1 MITPKL
7 GRLQRIPDVRKYWRR
22 EDADFT
28 PWLAREENIAV
39 LGETIDLELEVQEQE
54 ANVGP
59 FRADILCRNITND
72 SLVLIENQL
81 SRTDHTHLGQLITYA
96 AGLEAVTLVWIV
108 DHFADEHRSAL
119 DWLNRIT
126 DESFHFFGLELEL
139 WQIDDSPP
147 APKFNIVAKP
157 NDWAKIV
164 REAAGSSRS
173 TSPWQKT
180 QKEFWTAFGQ
190 HLIDNEA
197 KFKPPPQSSR
207 HWAGYGI
214 GRTGTGMVLIL
225 TQSKALV
232 LVQTDNK
239 RRPGWL
245 RLLEEQKGEIET
257 ELGFEL
263 SWEHRPGQKWA
274 IARATYNVDAT
285 DRGNWLQTMEWMLSA
300 MNKMDAVFRPRIK
313 SLETG
318 SDH

>member
-1 MITPKL
+1 MNTPKL
-7 GRLQRIPDVRKYWRR
+7 GRLKRIRDIRKYWRR

-28 PWLAREENIAV
+28 PWLAQEENIAV

-59 FRADILCRNITND
+59 FRADILCRNTIDD

-108 DHFADEHRSAL
+108 DNFAEEHRSAL

-139 WQIDDSPP
+139 WQIENSPP

-164 REAAGSSRS
+164 KEAGAGQRV
-173 TSPWQKT
+173 TSPWQQM
-180 QKEFWTAFGQ
+180 QKEFWAAFGQ
-190 HLIDNEA
+190 YLVHNKA
-197 KFKPPPQSSR
+197 NFRPPPPSSR
-207 HWAGYGI
+207 SWAGYGA
-214 GRTGTGMVLIL
+214 GRSGTSMVLVL
-225 TQSKALV
+225 TQSTAWV

-245 RLLEEQKGEIET
+245 RMLQEDKDDIET
-257 ELGFEL
+257 ELGFPL
-263 SWEHRPGQKWA
+263 SWEHRTGQKWA
-274 IARATYNVDAT
+274 IARATYDVDAT
-285 DRGNWLQTMEWMLSA
+285 DRHNWPTIMDWMHSTMD
-300 MNKMDAVFRPRIK
+300 KMKTVFRSRIR
-313 SLETG
+313 SLPETP
-318 SDH
+318 